1 MMRILLINPNSN
13 TGFTR
18 IMDERMEP
26 LRKGG
31 FTIDCMTLE
40 GTPFGIETQ
49 RDIDSVIDPLC
60 AAVAAEDH
68 RTDAFVIGC
77 FADTGLFSAREVTRK
92 PVVGF
97 CEAGLSSALN
107 QGERFGVIS
116 TSSEARNAELRLV
129 RSYGLLERCVGFQP
143 IDVPVVNMLTEA
155 SVRDR
160 MIEAGKSLKA
170 SGADVLVLGCAG
182 MVIHQ
187 PFLQETLGI
196 PVVDP
201 GIGAVAMAIGIAA
214 ARGGERR

>member
-1 MMRILLINPNSN
+1 MMRILLVNPNSN
-13 TGFTR
+13 AGFTR
-18 IMDERMEP
+18 IIDDRMEP

-31 FTIDCMTLE
+31 FTIDCITLE

-60 AAVAAEDH
+60 AMVATEDH

-143 IDVPVVNMLTEA
+143 IDVPVVNMLTEP

-160 MIEAGKSLKA
+160 MLAAGEGLKA

-182 MVIHQ
+182 MAVHQ
-187 PFLQETLGI
+187 PFLQEALGI

-201 GIGAVAMAIGIAA
+201 GIAAAAMAIGIAA
-214 ARGGERR
+214 ARG